1 MKRLMVVALLVT
13 VLVAVA
19 ACGGGHQ
26 ETLMTQYAD
35 VPASVGAVK
44 ARVENRIREENGP
57 DAAGCRRAANPEA
70 ESGHEVWECMMI
82 TAYGGFKARI
92 RISVDPSTGDYSIL
106 KCKGVPERG
115 QLPPARVCSEMIR

>member
-1 MKRLMVVALLVT
+1 MRRLISIALAVA

-35 VPASVGAVK
+35 VPSSVGVVK
-44 ARVENRIREENGP
+44 ARVENRIREKNGP
-57 DAAGCRRAANPEA
+57 DAAGCERAANPEA
-70 ESGHEVWECMMI
+70 ESGHEVWDCMMI
-82 TAYGGFKARI
+82 TASGGFKARL
-92 RISVDPSTGDYSIL
+92 RLSVDPVTGDYSIL
-106 KCKGVPERG
+106 GCRGVPERG